1 MKRNIESLK
10 SNGYTVKIVTPLHC
24 DCGIE
29 DLRKELQSRTINW
42 FNFSDG
48 DSYYS
53 DLDAEYIVLAEHEI
67 NVVKLIR
74 A

>member
-1 MKRNIESLK
+1 MKRNIESFK
-10 SNGYTVKIVTPLHC
+10 SNGYTVKIVTPLNC

-29 DLRKELQSRTINW
+29 NLKNEIQSMAINW

-53 DLDAEYIVLAEHEI
+53 NSNAEYIVLIDHDVKI
-67 NVVKLIR
+67 VKLIR

>member
-10 SNGYTVKIVTPLHC
+10 SNGYTVKIITPLHC

-29 DLRKELQSRTINW
+29 NLKNELQSSTINW
-42 FNFSDG
+42 INFSDG

-53 DLDAEYIVLAEHEI
+53 DLDIEYVVLVEHGI
-67 NVVKLIR
+67 NTVKLIR

>member
-1 MKRNIESLK
+1 MKRNIESFK

-29 DLRKELQSRTINW
+29 SLKNELQSSTINW
-42 FNFSDG
+42 INFSDG

-53 DLDAEYIVLAEHEI
+53 DLDVEYVVLAEHEI
-67 NVVKLIR
+67 NTVKLIK